1 MNVIYIARK
10 QYILNKAIESRLK
23 NADINVLPLP
33 EDIDEVYRHRH
44 EADIFLFNANDD
56 NVPQSL
62 RLIKYLTELCRDGH
76 KSFCLIGNENF
87 MSNIS
92 GMPVAKLI
100 SQIYV
105 TPVNLDKMVADML
118 ALSATHDEFRRKK
131 DILIVDDDNDF
142 LMIVQRW
149 LKNSYSVTGV
159 RSGLEAL
166 QQLALGHFD
175 LILLDY
181 EMPEMDG
188 YEVMGRIRQNP
199 EMSNIP
205 IIFLTG
211 LNDRENVMRII
222 KHRPD
227 GYILKSM
234 KKPELL
240 DTLERFFA
248 ESILGKGMF

>member
-1 MNVIYIARK
+1 M
-10 QYILNKAIESRLK
+10 
-23 NADINVLPLP
+23 
-33 EDIDEVYRHRH
+33 
-44 EADIFLFNANDD
+44 
-56 NVPQSL
+56 
-62 RLIKYLTELCRDGH
+62 
-76 KSFCLIGNENF
+76 
-87 MSNIS
+87 
-92 GMPVAKLI
+92 
-100 SQIYV
+100 
-105 TPVNLDKMVADML
+105 
-118 ALSATHDEFRRKK
+118 
-131 DILIVDDDNDF
+131 
-142 LMIVQRW
+142 
-149 LKNSYSVTGV
+149 TGV

-166 QQLALGHFD
+166 QQLARGHFD